1 MRSRSLVLLAFVLCG
16 FLSTRDASAQPAAR
30 QRLAPPQAVQPSETR
45 KHAAPIPREALEVL
59 EARLDRAVDR
69 VSLPRVAGLLARDAA
84 RGYRLP
90 GYGVV
95 FVLTPR
101 ALPGERHRVLVHVT
115 PRSGD
120 ADPGEVETL
129 ERHVVILQNETE
141 QARQAAEQDMERI
154 VHDLR
159 VRLQAPEATLE
170 VAQASSDAV
179 PSANDAVPRANGG
192 ATPVA
197 AEAPDVPSREA
208 PPAPAEA
215 PLPPPPPWKYWFES
229 GGTRDEREPQV
240 VIADVR
246 RALVEALEGPAARVA
261 GLGPE
266 EYVTVAVDFEVP
278 DPFAARPRPERTLVV
293 RARVADITARARA
306 AIDADEFRRRVEALE
321 Y

>member
-1 MRSRSLVLLAFVLCG
+1 MRTRSQVLLTLALCG
-16 FLSTRDASAQPAAR
+16 PSSAWAAV
-30 QRLAPPQAVQPSETR
+30 APQAAHPQAAQPSETR
-45 KHAAPIPREALEVL
+45 KRPAPVQRETLELL

-101 ALPGERHRVLVHVT
+101 ALPGERHHVLVHVA
-115 PRSGD
+115 PRGGD

-159 VRLQAPEATLE
+159 VRLQTGATLE
-170 VAQASSDAV
+170 VAQTASDTPPATA
-179 PSANDAVPRANGG
+179 PSEP
-192 ATPVA
+192 
-197 AEAPDVPSREA
+197 PSGETT
-208 PPAPAEA
+208 PAPAEA

-229 GGTRDEREPQV
+229 GGTRDERAPQV

-246 RALVEALEGPAARVA
+246 RALVDALEGPAARLA
-261 GLGPE
+261 GLRPE
-266 EYVTVAVDFEVP
+266 EFVTIAVDFEVP

-293 RARVADITARARA
+293 RARAADIAARARA
-306 AIDADEFRRRVEALE
+306 AIDPEEFRRRVEVLE